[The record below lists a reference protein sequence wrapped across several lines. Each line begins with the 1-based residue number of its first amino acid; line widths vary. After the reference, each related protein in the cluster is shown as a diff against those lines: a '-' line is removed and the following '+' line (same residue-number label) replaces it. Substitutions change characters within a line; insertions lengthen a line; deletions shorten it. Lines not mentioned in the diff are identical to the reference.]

1 MLKSS
6 MRGIITIITLLF
18 LGSQLADAQ
27 NCGQFVGAI
36 SGKKLTYVNL
46 DTKGN
51 SLEKITYTATKKN
64 ATTVIVH
71 ADFVDK
77 DGKPGPSGD
86 TEMICD
92 GDAIKVDMKS
102 FVPASSMKQYNNMR
116 ITGDVK
122 YMAYPLNLSVGQK
135 LDDGSVTLDIGN
147 GGQSMTAMQMDII
160 NRMVEKEENVT
171 TNAGTFD
178 CYKITYDSTVKI
190 KMMGIGIPLHIKVA
204 EWFSPKMGRFVKSE
218 TYDKKSKLK
227 GTMVLDAIN

>member
-1 MLKSS
+1 MSESKIK
-6 MRGIITIITLLF
+6 RVITIITVLLF
-18 LGSQLADAQ
+18 SAQFAVAQ

-51 SLEKITYTATKKN
+51 SQGKISYTATKKN
-64 ATTVIVH
+64 ATTVVVH
-71 ADFVDK
+71 SEFTDK

-102 FVPASSMKQYNNMR
+102 FVPASSMKQYNNMQ

-135 LDDGSVTLDIGN
+135 LDDCTVTLDIGN
-147 GGQSMTAMQMDII
+147 GGQSMSAMQMDII
-160 NRMVEKEENVT
+160 NRMVEKEENIT

-190 KMMGIGIPLHIKVA
+190 KMIGIGIPLHIKVA
-204 EWFSPKMGRFVKSE
+204 EWFSPKLGRFIKSE

-227 GTMVLDAIN
+227 GSTVLDAIN